1 MLQWIRNLSIGKK
14 FGILITVI
22 AALMLFNIIGMIEMS
37 KAGDFTTIERDH
49 LELVMQLENRTMEF
63 SRAVKTAAVPPSDGL
78 VSAGSDDR
86 SRMGIDMLLSETVKR
101 PIEALDMVSK
111 VEELAFRI
119 VGFGDAIDICRK
131 ELIDNRS
138 LRESLV
144 QYQKG
149 ELNPQQFAELFTAR
163 LRKSMIN
170 SHKFAAIIPDVR
182 NFIGTMVLWASISLS
197 LLTLFLLVVVSN
209 MIKQAVT
216 TLRSSID
223 HIERDNDLTS
233 RIPETGLDELGET
246 GRSINRMLEKFELIV
261 TEIAV
266 ASKQLAVAASDVS
279 ASSAKTN
286 EHLNQ
291 QRSEIIQVANAME
304 EMATTVHHVAN
315 STNRAV
321 EAAQRANVE
330 AEAGGVV
337 VNASIG
343 SIRLLGAELQKV
355 NEVINRFQQD
365 SDNIGG
371 VLEVI
376 CDVADQTNLLAL
388 NAAIEAARAGEQ
400 GRGFAVVADEVRQLA
415 SRTQRSTDDIRKV
428 IGRLQGG
435 VGEVV
440 VMMEKNISRLEGSL
454 SDADRA
460 GEALTAI
467 ISAAVIIRDM
477 NTQIAGAAHE
487 QSQVAT
493 EMGHSIGNINNVAD
507 DSATEAEQVMNIA
520 ATVAE
525 LSSHL
530 EQSVGRFKTSSLEY
544 SRDTIPI
551 ILQHM

>member
-1 MLQWIRNLSIGKK
+1 MFQWIRNLSIGKK
-14 FGILITVI
+14 FGILIAVI
-22 AALMLFNIIGMIEMS
+22 AGLMLFNVIGMIEMS
-37 KAGDFTTIERDH
+37 KAGHFTTIERDH

-63 SRAVKTAAVPPSDGL
+63 TRTAKTADVPPSNDL
-78 VSAGSDDR
+78 IVARSDDR
-86 SRMGIDMLLSETVKR
+86 SRMGLDMLLSEIGKR
-101 PIEALDMVSK
+101 PYEALSMVSK
-111 VEELAFRI
+111 VEELVFRV
-119 VGFGDAIDICRK
+119 VGFGEAIDVCRK
-131 ELIDNRS
+131 ELIDNNT
-138 LRESLV
+138 LRGILEK
-144 QYQKG
+144 YQRG
-149 ELNPQQFAELFTAR
+149 QLNPLQFAELFSTQ
-163 LRKSMIN
+163 LKTSMIN
-170 SHKFAAIIPDVR
+170 SHKFAAIIPNVR
-182 NFIGTMVLWASISLS
+182 NFVGTTVLWTSISLS
-197 LLTLFLLVVVSN
+197 LLTLFLLIIVSN
-209 MIKQAVT
+209 MIKQSVT

-223 HIERDNDLTS
+223 YIERANDLTS

-246 GRSINRMLEKFELIV
+246 CRSINRMLEKFELIV

-266 ASKQLAVAASDVS
+266 ASRQLAVTAHDVS
-279 ASSAKTN
+279 ESSAKTS
-286 EHLNQ
+286 EHLTQ

-304 EMATTVHHVAN
+304 EMTMTVHHVAS
-315 STNRAV
+315 STNSAA

-330 AEAGGVV
+330 AETGGKV
-337 VNASIG
+337 VNASID

-355 NEVINRFQQD
+355 NEVINRFHQD

-415 SRTQRSTDDIRKV
+415 SRTQKSTEDIRKV
-428 IGRLQGG
+428 INHLQDG

-440 VMMEKNISRLEGSL
+440 IMMEKNINRLEESL

-460 GEALTAI
+460 GEALAAI

-477 NTQIAGAAHE
+477 STQIAGAAHE

-493 EMGHSIGNINNVAD
+493 EMGQSIGNISNVAD
-507 DSATEAEQVMNIA
+507 DSAAEAEQVRSIA

-530 EQSVGRFKTSSLEY
+530 EQSVGRFKTNNS
-544 SRDTIPI
+544 
-551 ILQHM
+551 